1 MSEDNKAW
9 LILMGM
15 FFVCVLG
22 VAALIPEQ
30 APDTQVGTIHYRNGL
45 PEVTFDR
52 NALTRINAVY
62 QVYNG
67 HVLLDLAP
75 RIEQ

>member
-1 MSEDNKAW
+1 MSEDGK
-9 LILMGM
+9 ILLSITGM
-15 FFVCVLG
+15 FFACVAIACYF
-22 VAALIPEQ
+22 VPNR
-30 APDTQVGTIHYRNGL
+30 PPTTQVGTIHYRNGL

-67 HVLLDLAP
+67 HVILDLAP

>member
-1 MSEDNKAW
+1 MREPNYP
-9 LILMGM
+9 LMVFTLVVM
-15 FFVCVLG
+15 VCCVFLMY
-22 VAALIPEQ
+22 PEQ
-30 APDTQVGTIHYRNGL
+30 REPDTQVGTIHYRNGL